1 MARTY
6 TLARL
11 FVDGPLDGDIT
22 LAAEQAHYLGRVL
35 RLGAGDR
42 VRVFNGRNGEVAAE
56 IVEASRKAMR
66 LTVRD
71 RLRAQSVPDELT
83 LLFAPLKRQR
93 TATLVEKATELGAT
107 RLQPVITA
115 RTQFPKLNVAR
126 MRAQAIEAAEQTER
140 LDVPEI
146 GEALPLLEA
155 VKATGCTV
163 LMGDERGGARPL
175 LEALKGR
182 SLPLAVLVG
191 PEGGWSEGERESLL
205 AMEHCVP
212 VTLGPR
218 ILRADTAAAAM
229 LALVQAGCGDWAEG
243 PEYRDPVD

>member
-1 MARTY
+1 MAKTY

-11 FVDGPLDGDIT
+11 FVDAPLDSDVE
-22 LAAEQAHYLGRVL
+22 LSAEQAHYLGRVL
-35 RLGAGDR
+35 RLGVGDR
-42 VRVFNGRNGEVAAE
+42 VRVFNGRDGEVAAE
-56 IVEASRKAMR
+56 IVDVSKKLMR
-66 LTVRD
+66 LAVRE
-71 RLRAQSVPDELT
+71 RLREQAVPGELT

-93 TATLVEKATELGAT
+93 TAALVEKATELGAT
-107 RLQPVITA
+107 RLQPVVTE

-126 MRAQAIEAAEQTER
+126 MRAQAVEAAEQTER

-146 GEALPLLEA
+146 GEALPLLDA
-155 VKATGCTV
+155 VGAMRCAM
-163 LMGDERGGARPL
+163 LMGDERGSARAM
-175 LEALKGR
+175 LEALEGR
-182 SLPLAVLVG
+182 ALPLAVLVG
-191 PEGGWSEGERESLL
+191 PEGGWSEGEREALL